1 MTVNRTQVRVKAFC
15 VGQAKSGTA
24 SLVGL
29 LSTNYRAAHEPERPE
44 LLDMI
49 LRESRGELSAGD
61 FRKFLLERDAR
72 LNLEYD
78 VSWVNQFVI
87 GHLLD
92 VFPAA
97 RFIVLVRD
105 SYTWLQSAIGHLV
118 SRELPSEIVNFL
130 PWWINPERYPHSR
143 QDRALAERGLYSIA
157 AYLHAWN
164 DHVNRCTPQIP
175 EDRRI
180 ILRTH
185 ELARS
190 HPRLADFLE
199 IPLDTLDAGSGH
211 QNRSTWQAGIESLV
225 DPGYIDTMVQS
236 ICADN
241 MNRYFPEVRNAQ
253 DVPGLWEA
261 VPRETAT

>member
-15 VGQAKSGTA
+15 VGQAKSGTV

-29 LSTNYRAAHEPERPE
+29 LSRNYRAAHEPERPE

-118 SRELPSEIVNFL
+118 SRELPSEIVNIL
-130 PWWINPERYPHSR
+130 PWWIKPEHYPHSVH
-143 QDRALAERGLYSIA
+143 DRALAERGLYSIA

-164 DHVNRCTPQIP
+164 DHINRCTPQIP
-175 EDRRI
+175 EDGRL

-211 QNRSTWQAGIESLV
+211 QNRSTWADRIESLV
-225 DPGYIDTMVQS
+225 DPAYVDDMVQS
-236 ICADN
+236 ICGDN
-241 MNRYFPEVRNAQ
+241 MARYFPEVRSAQ

>member
-1 MTVNRTQVRVKAFC
+1 MTVNRNPVRVKAFC

-29 LSTNYRAAHEPERPE
+29 LSSNYRAAHEPERPE

-49 LRESRGELSAGD
+49 LRESKGEVTAEE

-78 VSWVNQFVI
+78 VSWANQFII

-97 RFIVLVRD
+97 KFIVLIRD
-105 SYTWLQSAIGHLV
+105 CYSWLQSAVGHLV
-118 SRELPSEIVNFL
+118 SREMPPEILDFL
-130 PWWINPERYPHSR
+130 PWWTKPERYPHSDH
-143 QDRALAERGLYSIA
+143 DRALAEKGLDSVAAFLHTWNGHVDRCHSI
-157 AYLHAWN
+157 
-164 DHVNRCTPQIP
+164 PP
-175 EDRRI
+175 DRRLVI
-180 ILRTH
+180 RTH

-190 HPRLADFLE
+190 HRRLADFLR
-199 IPLDTLDAGSGH
+199 IPVDTLDAGSGH
-211 QNRSTWQAGIESLV
+211 QNRSTWHERIESLV
-225 DPGYIDTMVQS
+225 DPSYIADMVQS

-241 MNRYFPEVRNAQ
+241 MARYFPEVRNAQ
-253 DVPGLWEA
+253 DVPGLWKA
-261 VPRETAT
+261 APRLPAT

>member
-1 MTVNRTQVRVKAFC
+1 MTVNRNPVRVKAFC

-29 LSTNYRAAHEPERPE
+29 LSSNYRAAHEPERPE

-49 LRESRGELSAGD
+49 LRESKGEVTAEE

-78 VSWVNQFVI
+78 VSWANQFII

-97 RFIVLVRD
+97 KFIVLIRD
-105 SYTWLQSAIGHLV
+105 CYSWLQSAVGHLV
-118 SRELPSEIVNFL
+118 SREMPPEILDFL
-130 PWWINPERYPHSR
+130 PWWTKPERYPHSR
-143 QDRALAERGLYSIA
+143 HDRALAEKGLDSVAAFLHTWNGHVDRCHSI
-157 AYLHAWN
+157 
-164 DHVNRCTPQIP
+164 PP
-175 EDRRI
+175 DRRLVI
-180 ILRTH
+180 RTH

-190 HPRLADFLE
+190 HRRLADFLQ
-199 IPLDTLDAGSGH
+199 IPADTLDAGSGH
-211 QNRSTWQAGIESLV
+211 QNRSTWHERIESLT
-225 DPGYIDTMVQS
+225 DPAYIADMVQS

-241 MNRYFPEVRNAQ
+241 MARYFPEVRSIQ
-253 DVPGLWEA
+253 DVPGLWE
-261 VPRETAT
+261 TAQRQPAT

>member
-1 MTVNRTQVRVKAFC
+1 MDGKRNPVRIKAFC

-61 FRKFLLERDAR
+61 FRKVLLERDVR

-130 PWWINPERYPHSR
+130 PWWINPESYPHSR

-175 EDRRI
+175 EDRRLV
-180 ILRTH
+180 LRTH

-190 HPRLADFLE
+190 HARLADFLK

-211 QNRSTWQAGIESLV
+211 QNRSTWADRIESLV
-225 DPGYIDTMVQS
+225 NPAYVDDMVQS

-241 MNRYFPEVRNAQ
+241 MARYFPEVRSAQ

-261 VPRETAT
+261 EPREPAT